1 MGCSEEC
8 TPSGVECDG
17 QQQRT
22 SVGLHADTLG
32 KDTVSRML
40 VKMSLGLKNAHQQPE
55 PLMDST

>member
-55 PLMDST
+55 PLLDST